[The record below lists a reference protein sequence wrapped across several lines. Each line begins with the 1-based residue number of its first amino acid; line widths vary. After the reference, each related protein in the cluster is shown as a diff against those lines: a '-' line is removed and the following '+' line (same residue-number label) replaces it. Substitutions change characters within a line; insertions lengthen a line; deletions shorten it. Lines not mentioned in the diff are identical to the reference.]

1 MAAEREHG
9 ISFNICQKIGVIA
22 TYQTGW
28 KKEVNLVEW
37 NDGPAKFDIRD
48 WDPSHT
54 HMGKGITMYREEADR
69 LRWILYRYFTGKGAE
84 KDPEEIQE
92 SGVAEE
98 VAAEEDAEKVAETEK
113 VNAEELDTAAEM
125 PVFPAP
131 EKLPDIPAPEEV
143 EEALRPSEESF

>member
-1 MAAEREHG
+1 MAAERTQG

-37 NDGPAKFDIRD
+37 NDGPAKIDIRD

-54 HMGKGITMYREEADR
+54 HMGKGITLYREEADR

-98 VAAEEDAEKVAETEK
+98 VAVEDAAKEEVT
-113 VNAEELDTAAEM
+113 AEELMESSADCETLNTD
-125 PVFPAP
+125 P
-131 EKLPDIPAPEEV
+131 ETGEVQDESVPEEV

>member
-1 MAAEREHG
+1 MAAERTQG

-37 NDGPAKFDIRD
+37 NDGPAKIDIRD

-54 HMGKGITMYREEADR
+54 HMGKGITLYREEADR

-92 SGVAEE
+92 SGAAEE
-98 VAAEEDAEKVAETEK
+98 VAVEEAVEQVAVTEEA
-113 VNAEELDTAAEM
+113 NAEELDTAAEM
-125 PVFPAP
+125 PDFPAP
-131 EKLPDIPAPEEV
+131 EEMPDVPVSEEV
-143 EEALRPSEESF
+143 EEALRPSEEPF

>member
-1 MAAEREHG
+1 MAAERTQG

-37 NDGPAKFDIRD
+37 NDGPAKIDIRD

-54 HMGKGITMYREEADR
+54 HMGKGITLYREEADR

-98 VAAEEDAEKVAETEK
+98 VAVEDTVEKAALTEEA
-113 VNAEELDTAAEM
+113 NAEELDTAAEM
-125 PVFPAP
+125 PDFPEPEEMPDAP
-131 EKLPDIPAPEEV
+131 VSEEV
-143 EEALRPSEESF
+143 EEALRSPEESF

>member
-1 MAAEREHG
+1 MAAERTQG
-9 ISFNICQKIGVIA
+9 ISFNICQKIGVI
-22 TYQTGW
+22 TNYQTGW

-37 NDGPAKFDIRD
+37 NDGPAKIDIRD

-54 HMGKGITMYREEADR
+54 HMGKGITLYREEADR

-98 VAAEEDAEKVAETEK
+98 VAVEETAEQVAVSEEA
-113 VNAEELDTAAEM
+113 NAEELDTAAEM
-125 PVFPAP
+125 PDFPEPEEMPDAP
-131 EKLPDIPAPEEV
+131 VSEEV